1 MGVAEPG
8 ALVVGEVRKASAAFV
23 LKGTKRLIWSIGR
36 LGGEAW
42 RELGDASKCGDEE
55 EI

>member
-1 MGVAEPG
+1 MRVAEPG
-8 ALVVGEVRKASAAFV
+8 ALIVCETGKASAAFV
-23 LKGTKRLIWSIGR
+23 LKGTKRFVRSIGR

-42 RELGDASKCGDEE
+42 RELGEASKSGDEE

>member
-1 MGVAEPG
+1 MRVPESG
-8 ALVVGEVRKASAAFV
+8 ALIVGEVGKASAAFV
-23 LKGTKRLIWSIGR
+23 LKGTKRFVRSLGR

-42 RELGDASKCGDEE
+42 RELGDASKRGEEE